1 MGTDWRKA
9 ECCMVTR
16 SLVLSA
22 QTSDWYK
29 LRELLYIF
37 MTELRIS
44 PDIVNRV
51 IIASEE
57 IFVNISHYAYPGV
70 SGEVFVNIEYF
81 PEEKRLKVRFTD
93 SGIPFDPTSVVEP
106 DVTQKAS
113 DRKIGGLGIFIV
125 NKIMDSMEY
134 KYSEGKNNLVL
145 IKTTR

>member
-1 MGTDWRKA
+1 MI
-9 ECCMVTR
+9 TR

-22 QTSDWYK
+22 QITDWCK

-44 PDIVNRV
+44 PDIVNRI

-57 IFVNISHYAYPGV
+57 IFVNISHYAYPGA
-70 SGEVFVNIEYF
+70 SGEVFVDVEYF
-81 PEEKRLKVRFTD
+81 PEEELLKVKFTD
-93 SGIPFDPTSVVEP
+93 SGVPFDPTSVVKP
-106 DVTQKAS
+106 DVTQKIS
-113 DRKIGGLGIFIV
+113 DRKIGGLGIFMV

-145 IKTTR
+145 IKTIK